1 MPAWLNATL
10 EPPRRSCRGLS
21 TATQV
26 RASNN
31 KESLPALACKADE
44 VKHAS
49 SRLMAPF
56 CCSFPLPLLPAGNIV
71 ALIDAL
77 NISQWDELPLY
88 HPGEGGSGLWH
99 KQNEWRCPSACPSSK
114 VWR

>member
-1 MPAWLNATL
+1 M
-10 EPPRRSCRGLS
+10 
-21 TATQV
+21 

-88 HPGEGGSGLWH
+88 HPGEKGGGMRQW
-99 KQNEWRCPSACPSSK
+99 QPEWRSPSACDAS
-114 VWR
+114 